1 MSFPVQRR
9 AFLLLLVLVG
19 GGMLLTVAP
28 FLLPGATSGHG
39 AALTGLPPALDALYN
54 GNDLA
59 RAEAFSRPL
68 VGAILASRLATLLG
82 TLAILASGV
91 AAWVDRRWG
100 GTRRRWAAWA
110 LLFAGFYLWGRAIGL
125 PFQFVKYQ
133 HFRAFGLSDMPVAE
147 WLRLLAIGLPVAL
160 VTFAL
165 HYLFVIC
172 GLGIFRRWWPL
183 PTAMIVLLCFSV
195 IPEWF
200 QNRPVHLEW
209 ELTPLP
215 AGEHRAAMDETA
227 RAAGHAGMEFMVS
240 DHSKRENTVN
250 MYLAGH
256 AAKKYVAVTDTFLR
270 AFTPR
275 EAAVA
280 LAHEFGHHRDRVRF
294 AVVHK
299 TLEFAVML
307 VAFVLADRVARRRLA
322 PGWERGA
329 AAIPLV
335 MLSLLVTGALFGP
348 LVGAIS
354 RWEERRSDAYA
365 LSLTRDRDAF
375 AGVLLKGARTNLE
388 RYDVPRWERWLLNGH
403 PTLRERL
410 HAAEAWAC
418 TTAAP

>member
-1 MSFPVQRR
+1 M
-9 AFLLLLVLVG
+9 A
-19 GGMLLTVAP
+19 LTVVP
-28 FLLPGATSGHG
+28 FLLPEASLVRG
-39 AALTGLPPALDALYN
+39 AAPTGLPPALGALYD
-54 GNDLA
+54 GNALA

-68 VGAILASRLATLLG
+68 VGGILASRLAGVLG
-82 TLAILASGV
+82 TLALIASGV

-160 VTFAL
+160 VTFIL
-165 HYLFVIC
+165 HYLFVVC
-172 GLGIFRRWWPL
+172 GLGIFGRRWPL
-183 PTAMIVLLCFSV
+183 PTAAVVLLCFSV

-200 QNRPVHLEW
+200 LNRPVHLEW
-209 ELTPLP
+209 KLTPLA
-215 AGEHRAAMDETA
+215 AGEHRAAMEGVA

-280 LAHEFGHHRDRVRF
+280 LAHEFGHHRDRIRF
-294 AVVHK
+294 AIVHK
-299 TLEFAVML
+299 ALEFAVML
-307 VAFVLADRVARRRLA
+307 MAFALADRVARRRLA

-329 AAIPLV
+329 AAVPLA
-335 MLSLLVTGALFGP
+335 MLALWVVGVAAGP
-348 LVGAIS
+348 LVGAVA
-354 RWEERRSDAYA
+354 RWEERRADAYA
-365 LSLTRDRDAF
+365 LALTRDSASF

-388 RYDVPRWERWLLNGH
+388 RLDVPRWERWLLNGH
-403 PTLRERL
+403 PTIRERL
-410 HAAEAWAC
+410 EAAGVAVSV
-418 TTAAP
+418 PR